1 METRTEWDD
10 WGDIDMEPEQK
21 AIHYMGRLACGQE
34 HIFQLTVDPVNLAN
48 DVFDVAASHATNQR
62 ELDGINIDCIILA
75 SHGLDLSLPWKEY
88 CLFGDESVE
97 LSLIHL

>member
-10 WGDIDMEPEQK
+10 WGDIDMEPDQK
-21 AIHYMGRLACGQE
+21 LIHYMGRLACGRA
-34 HIFQLTVDPVNLAN
+34 HIFQPTVDPLCLAN

-75 SHGLDLSLPWKEY
+75 SHGLDPSLPWKEY
-88 CLFGDESVE
+88 GLFGDDREE
-97 LSLIHL
+97 R